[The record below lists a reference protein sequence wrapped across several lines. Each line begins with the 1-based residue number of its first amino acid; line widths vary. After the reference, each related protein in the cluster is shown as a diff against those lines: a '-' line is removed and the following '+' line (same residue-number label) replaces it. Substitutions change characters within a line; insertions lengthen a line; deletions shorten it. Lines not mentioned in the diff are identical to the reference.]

1 MKQKRLTVKV
11 NPYTF
16 GGSTAS
22 GNLSKM
28 LNDQYPHLVSK
39 VGAYY
44 GKFSEHCN
52 NCVRAAKHFPNGGL
66 GIMMCLYKEHK
77 FESIKKSGMPEVVIT
92 HLLNVMTYSYRKSIK
107 FINENK

>member
-11 NPYTF
+11 DPHTF
-16 GGSTAS
+16 GGSVTS
-22 GNLSKM
+22 KHLSNI

-44 GKFSEHCN
+44 CMFAEHNN

-66 GIMMCLYKEHK
+66 GIMMQLYKNHK
-77 FESIKKSGMPEVVIT
+77 FESIKKSGMPEIVIT
-92 HLLNVMTYSYRKSIK
+92 HLLNVMTYLYRKSIK
-107 FINENK
+107 IINENK